1 MIPILEPVDSR
12 PDPWKE
18 FVASEMEPCR
28 TALEAQGTHVEDIA
42 AGIAL
47 YCAGWGT
54 AGMDSR
60 WVDAMIGRALWS
72 VGQEREAR
80 RYLSS
85 RLEQESSLDTLLHVL
100 SLGEVEPLLWTS
112 IVRGVIRRGHWLS
125 RGEVW
130 LLDLARLEADAHAL
144 ELTVL
149 RMARALIG
157 ALAVVWMPRSGQGTL
172 GLSLY
177 ADARTTSDLESLWM
191 ACCARA
197 LEGEQRQRGWAARPD
212 ILRLT

>member
-1 MIPILEPVDSR
+1 MDARSDS
-12 PDPWKE
+12 WKA

-28 TALEAQGTHVEDIA
+28 TELEAQGTHVEDIA

-47 YCAGWGT
+47 YCAGLGAT
-54 AGMDSR
+54 GMDSR

-80 RYLSS
+80 HYLTT

-100 SLGEVEPLLWTS
+100 SLGEVDPLLWMS

-157 ALAVVWMPRSGQGTL
+157 ALSVVWTPHRGQGAL
-172 GLSLY
+172 GLSLC
-177 ADARTTSDLESLWM
+177 ADGRSTSDLESLWV

-197 LEGEQRQRGWAARPD
+197 LEGEQRQRGWAFRPD
-212 ILRLT
+212 ILRMT